1 MQGDQDLGVP
11 PHHREAAEEVRAHLC
26 SLRGGG
32 LFLSPMDSLKLVQW
46 LDRGVRVGDIV
57 VALERAAAARR
68 TKRSRLPLTLGAA
81 SRHLGKAGH
90 SAAPRRAEEAEPALA
105 PLVPGVDGDP
115 AVREAASRLAA
126 VLHGIDPDD
135 AHAETHALAAIRV
148 FLDEVWALLG
158 EAGRLELH
166 DRAREELGDLL
177 HLVDEP
183 TALALVEETARD
195 LLRQRWPAL
204 TAASVR
210 DLLGVRGTGAS

>member
-1 MQGDQDLGVP
+1 MPGDLDLAVP
-11 PHHREAAEEVRAHLC
+11 PHYRDAAEEVRAHLC

-68 TKRSRLPLTLGAA
+68 AKRSTLPLTLGAA
-81 SRHLGKAGH
+81 GRHLGKAGR
-90 SAAPRRAEEAEPALA
+90 STAPRRAEEHEAPLA

-115 AVREAASRLAA
+115 AVDDAAQRLAA
-126 VLHGIDPDD
+126 VLHGIDPEDP
-135 AHAETHALAAIRV
+135 HAETHALAAIRV
-148 FLDEVWALLG
+148 FLDEVWAMLG
-158 EAGRLELH
+158 DDGRRELH
-166 DRAREELGDLL
+166 DRARDELGDLL
-177 HLVDEP
+177 DLVDEP

-210 DLLGVRGTGAS
+210 ELLGVMGMGAS

>member
-1 MQGDQDLGVP
+1 MLADDALAVP
-11 PHHREAAEEVRAHLC
+11 PHYREAAEEVRAHLC

-46 LDRGVRVGDIV
+46 LDRGVRVGDIL

-68 TKRSRLPLTLGAA
+68 AKRSTLPLTLGAA
-81 SRHLGKAGH
+81 SRHLGKSGR
-90 SAAPRRAEEAEPALA
+90 STAPRHPEESEPALA

-115 AVREAASRLAA
+115 AVAEAAARLGA
-126 VLHGIDPDD
+126 VLHGIDPAD

-148 FLDEVWALLG
+148 FLDEVWAVLG
-158 EAGRLELH
+158 DDGRRELH
-166 DRAREELGDLL
+166 DRARAELGDLL
-177 HLVDEP
+177 DLVDEP

-210 DLLGVRGTGAS
+210 DLLEVRGAGAS